1 LTVVRSS
8 PTSRPRDAFELAT
21 GYVLIML
28 VIWTANPTQRILFW
42 TALFWIVGVTLLSR
56 RDGNTLGFGVSGFWP
71 SLWVVVAAL
80 PPAFLMVLLG
90 RRWGTLHSLS
100 SHIPFWMHVSGY
112 LFWALEQQFIL
123 QAYFLLRLLR
133 LLPYKL
139 AAVLVAGVLFSLAH
153 LPNPVLTPLTLIWG
167 IASSA
172 IFLRYRNL
180 YSLGLA
186 HCMLGLAVA
195 VSFPESMSH
204 HMMVGLGYL
213 RFHP

>member
-1 LTVVRSS
+1 VVQSS
-8 PTSRPRDAFELAT
+8 PTSRPRDAIELGT

-42 TALFWIVGVTLLSR
+42 VALFWIVGVTLLSR
-56 RDGNTLGFGVSGFWP
+56 RDGNTLGFGVSGLWP
-71 SLWVVVAAL
+71 SLWVVAAAL
-80 PPAFLMVLLG
+80 PPAFLIVLLG
-90 RRWGTLHSLS
+90 RWWGTSHSLS
-100 SHIPFWMHVSGY
+100 SHIPFWMHIYGY
-112 LFWALEQQFIL
+112 LFWSLEQQFVL

-139 AAVLVAGVLFSLAH
+139 AAVFAAGVLFSLAH

-180 YSLGLA
+180 YSLALA

-195 VSFPESMSH
+195 VSVPESVSH